1 MNNRLISN
9 FKFFS
14 SVFFCYIFEFFK
26 INSFLY
32 VIFNKNFKN
41 FKMILASKYEIY
53 SIFFSKNLYSA
64 SNLLFT
70 LFFFKTNHEKCISQ
84 SNKNFFGIE
93 NEIFF
98 LNFKYKSKF
107 KFLVFNS
114 FFFKI
119 SWFFFLIK
127 SKEFISSLEYLY
139 LLTNKFFGRK
149 KLIMLGLLIENA
161 KKFILRKNFNNF
173 ESENHF
179 FLKSFKKK
187 KLIETFF
194 KISEKKIYLK
204 GYFKKKKKFW
214 FFFDFFNNFVF
225 LKNLK
230 ICKLIKIKFFEKKT
244 KFFEKNNFFFCFRT
258 SILKHYSFF
267 KWKNFLKWNFNNLN
281 NILDEGVITNQ
292 FFLNFDYIEGIIKF
306 NYSIKYSDLLSFRF
320 FENENL
326 NTDTILGERKKKI
339 VWIKFILFLNK
350 FFKDFFFVSLS
361 STFFFSEEYPDNFS
375 IGSKEKKIFL
385 SKKNGI
391 GFFKE
396 YRINE
401 KRQNFVAYKKKK
413 LFQDFGNPTT
423 TGKSNIYFNIK

>member
-1 MNNRLISN
+1 
-9 FKFFS
+9 
-14 SVFFCYIFEFFK
+14 
-26 INSFLY
+26 
-32 VIFNKNFKN
+32 
-41 FKMILASKYEIY
+41 
-53 SIFFSKNLYSA
+53 
-64 SNLLFT
+64 
-70 LFFFKTNHEKCISQ
+70 
-84 SNKNFFGIE
+84 
-93 NEIFF
+93 
-98 LNFKYKSKF
+98 
-107 KFLVFNS
+107 
-114 FFFKI
+114 
-119 SWFFFLIK
+119 
-127 SKEFISSLEYLY
+127 
-139 LLTNKFFGRK
+139 
-149 KLIMLGLLIENA
+149 
-161 KKFILRKNFNNF
+161 
-173 ESENHF
+173 
-179 FLKSFKKK
+179 
-187 KLIETFF
+187 
-194 KISEKKIYLK
+194 
-204 GYFKKKKKFW
+204 
-214 FFFDFFNNFVF
+214 
-225 LKNLK
+225 
-230 ICKLIKIKFFEKKT
+230 
-244 KFFEKNNFFFCFRT
+244 
-258 SILKHYSFF
+258 
-267 KWKNFLKWNFNNLN
+267 
-281 NILDEGVITNQ
+281 LDEGVITNQ